1 MGNNSVHLIGTVKG
15 DSEHVSGRLA
25 FTIEVPNQKGT
36 KMWFDC
42 MTTSHSDAFATLE
55 GFVNDAEPI
64 EVIGHLVKN
73 TSTEYGKVGN
83 SRIEVKTTSVLVYV
97 DEVVTE
103 DGEE

>member
-1 MGNNSVHLIGTVKG
+1 MENNYVRLVGTVKQNA
-15 DSEHVSGRLA
+15 ENVSGRLQFA
-25 FTIEVPNQKGT
+25 IEVPNEKGT

-42 MTTSHSDAFATLE
+42 MCTSHSAAFDELE
-55 GFVNDAEPI
+55 GFVNEGEPI

-83 SRIEVKTTSVLVYV
+83 SRMEVKTTNIVVYV

-103 DGEE
+103 EEE